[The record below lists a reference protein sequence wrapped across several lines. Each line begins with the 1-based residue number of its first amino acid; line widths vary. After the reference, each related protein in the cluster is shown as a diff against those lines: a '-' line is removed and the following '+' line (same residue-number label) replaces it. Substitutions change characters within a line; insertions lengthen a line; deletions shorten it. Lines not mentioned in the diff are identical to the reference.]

1 MRESR
6 RNQRGVALLMVAIM
20 VLALCAMAGLVFD
33 TGWAYYITES
43 ARAAAEA
50 AAVAAVQYAKDSAA
64 AHGGAYT
71 CGSNGVVCQAATS
84 CPATV
89 PNPVTNNAQSGC
101 AYAAANGFTNGG
113 LNGKQTVTIQADI
126 PANNAPPVSGITVQY
141 WVSVR
146 VSQSNPLT
154 FLGVLGGNGVSVGV
168 RSTVGVIPSVV
179 TDCIIAL
186 HPSASKALTLSGS
199 AIIKANNCSVAVASN
214 SWDALDVSGSAS
226 LTADSIRIVGDY
238 NGHGCGACINPTPTT
253 VASVTDPYSSV
264 AAPSFSTS
272 CDGAHTNYKLSN
284 GGATLNPGTYCG
296 GITNSGGAL
305 TFNAGTYILYGG
317 GFTQSGGSSSSTG
330 SGVAFYNTCSPSP
343 CNGGQNNYKPFT
355 ISGGGTSSISAP
367 TSGSLAGI
375 LFFQDRTVKTGP
387 QDTVSGGSS
396 TCFTGVLYFSQT
408 QLTYSGGSSGG
419 SCNTQLVADTINFSG
434 SSNLGSTSGGSGQ
447 GPSAPSAAII
457 E

>member
-1 MRESR
+1 MRPTR
-6 RNQRGVALLMVAIM
+6 RNQRGVALLMVAVMM
-20 VLALCAMAGLVFD
+20 VSLCAMAGLVFD
-33 TGWAYYITES
+33 TGWAYYTTES

-64 AHGGAYT
+64 AHGGSYN
-71 CGSNGVVCQAATS
+71 CGSNGVVCQTATN

-89 PNPVTNNAQSGC
+89 PNPVTNNVQSGC
-101 AYAAANGFTNGG
+101 AYAAVNGFTNGG
-113 LNGKQTVTIQADI
+113 LSGKQTVTIQSDI
-126 PANNAPPVSGITVQY
+126 PANTAPPVSGVTVQY

-146 VSQSNPLT
+146 VSQRNPLT

-168 RSTVGVIPSVV
+168 RSTVGVIPTVV
-179 TDCIIAL
+179 TDCVIAL
-186 HPSASKALTLSGS
+186 DPWANHAITLSGS
-199 AIIKANNCSVAVASN
+199 AQITANNCSVADNSR
-214 SWDALDVSGSAS
+214 SWDALDVSGGAS
-226 LTADSIRIVGDY
+226 LTADSIRLVGDY

-253 VASVTDPYSSV
+253 VASVSDPYSSV

-272 CDGAHTNYKLSN
+272 CDGAHTNYKLSS
-284 GGATLNPGTYCG
+284 GSATLNPGTYCG

-317 GFTQSGGSSSSTG
+317 GFTQSSSSSSSTG
-330 SGVAFYNTCSPSP
+330 TGVVFYNTCSPSP

-355 ISGGGTSSISAP
+355 ISGGGTSSMSAP

-375 LFFQDRTVKTGP
+375 LVFQDRTVNTGS

-434 SSNLGSTSGGSGQ
+434 NSNLGSTSGSGGQ